1 MNKKQIVASLNK
13 IANELDN
20 SGLFSES
27 SAVTKVMSRLAF
39 SADFDAEKYRKSI
52 DNEGMAVSDLMDPE
66 GTSNPFDDEY
76 SRYKDINVALDEL
89 EKAIRDSES
98 MSDAAKDKAR
108 EHMQNIKRL
117 SNEILAN
124 GF

>member
-1 MNKKQIVASLNK
+1 
-13 IANELDN
+13 
-20 SGLFSES
+20 
-27 SAVTKVMSRLAF
+27 
-39 SADFDAEKYRKSI
+39 
-52 DNEGMAVSDLMDPE
+52 MAVSDLMDPE

-76 SRYKDINVALDEL
+76 SRYKDITVALDEL

-117 SNEILAN
+117 SNEILAT
-124 GF
+124 GL

>member
-20 SGLFSES
+20 NGLFSEAS
-27 SAVTKVMSRLAF
+27 TVTKVMSKLA
-39 SADFDAEKYRKSI
+39 ADYSFEPKFR
-52 DNEGMAVSDLMDPE
+52 NEGMAISDLMDPE
-66 GTSNPFDDEY
+66 GTSNRFDDEY
-76 SRYKDINVALDEL
+76 SRHNDITVALDEL
-89 EKAIRDSES
+89 EKAIRDSET
-98 MSDAAKDKAR
+98 MSDATKDKAR

-117 SNEILAN
+117 SNELLEN

>member
-27 SAVTKVMSRLAF
+27 STVTKVMSRLA
-39 SADFDAEKYRKSI
+39 ADYSFEPKFR
-52 DNEGMAVSDLMDPE
+52 NEGMAISDLMHPK

-76 SRYKDINVALDEL
+76 SRHNDITVALDEL

-117 SNEILAN
+117 SNEILSK
-124 GF
+124 GL

>member
-13 IANELDN
+13 IANELDYN
-20 SGLFSES
+20 GLFSES
-27 SAVTKVMSRLAF
+27 STVTKVMSRLAF
-39 SADFDAEKYRKSI
+39 SPDFDTEKYRKSI
-52 DNEGMAVSDLMDPE
+52 DNEGMAISDLMDPE

-98 MSDAAKDKAR
+98 MSDATKDKAR

-117 SNEILAN
+117 SNEILAK
-124 GF
+124 GL